1 MKIAIYSR
9 KSKFTG
15 KGDSIGNQID
25 RCRDYINFIYSEQK
39 DIEIIIFEDEG
50 FSGKNTERPGFKKM
64 MHMVK
69 GKELDAVVVYQ
80 LNRLGRKVKDILETI
95 DIFKEFNC
103 FLHSVTEKIDTSS
116 PMGTMFLTILA
127 SISQYE
133 RDDLI
138 QRIVDNLYILA
149 KDGRWL
155 GGQEPYGFKHIRESF
170 TDSNGKTRYFSSLV
184 IKEDEMDI
192 VLQIY
197 DLYLEMQSLSQVH
210 KYLLQ
215 RGVRGK
221 KGGYINKS
229 SIKSILINPNYVMCN
244 DEVIEYLEEDG
255 YIVTKQEAGK
265 GILTYCKRSNDKTR
279 NNPKIA
285 STSKHPGIIQPDHWL
300 KVQEIMNMNKDKKP
314 NRGNSTTGLLSGI
327 LRCSC
332 GAVMNVTKS
341 RQLKDGTRPYYYACG
356 MKISSGGALCNKKNI
371 NGLLVD
377 KRVIEE
383 VVGYDASRVI
393 EELDKILEKE
403 LYKEDNEKL
412 EEIHDKVKLLKNK
425 KNNMFIQ
432 LSNLDSEDDKEI
444 ISEYQEA
451 IRNIN
456 SEINELN
463 EKLADI
469 EQRSNMIIDSEIDIQ
484 EIKNKIQNFKDTF
497 EMLKHEDKKKVL
509 SKIFEKIV
517 WDQESNTISITYS
530 SKNLKMLEEL

>member
-69 GKELDAVVVYQ
+69 AKELDSVVVYQ

-103 FLHSVTEKIDTSS
+103 ALHSVTEKIDTSS

-127 SISQYE
+127 SISQFE
-133 RDDLI
+133 RDDMI
-138 QRIVDNLYILA
+138 QRITDNMYILA

-170 TDSNGKTRYFSSLV
+170 TDSHGKIRYFSSLV
-184 IKEDEMDI
+184 IKEDEMEI

-244 DEVIEYLEEDG
+244 DDIIEYLEEDG
-255 YIVTKQEAGK
+255 YIVTKQEEGK

-285 STSKHPGIIQPDHWL
+285 STSKHPGVIQPDHWL

-314 NRGNSTTGLLSGI
+314 NRGNSTIGLLSGI

-341 RQLKDGTRPYYYACG
+341 RKLKDGTRPYYYACS

-377 KRVIEE
+377 KRVIKE
-383 VVGYDASRVI
+383 VVGYDASKVI

-403 LYKEDNEKL
+403 IYKEDNEKI
-412 EEIHDKVKLLKNK
+412 EEIYDKIKLLKNK

-432 LSNLDSEDDKEI
+432 LSNLDLEDDKEI
-444 ISEYQEA
+444 IAEYQEV
-451 IRNIN
+451 IRSIN
-456 SEINELN
+456 SNINELN

-469 EQRSNMIIDSEIDIQ
+469 EQSSNMIIDSEIDIQ
-484 EIKNKIQNFKDTF
+484 EIKNKVQNFKDTF

-517 WDQESNTISITYS
+517 WDQECNTISITYS

>member
-50 FSGKNTERPGFKKM
+50 FSGKNTERPGFKRM

-69 GKELDAVVVYQ
+69 GKELDSVVVYQ

-103 FLHSVTEKIDTSS
+103 ALHSVTEKIDTSS

-127 SISQYE
+127 SISQFE
-133 RDDLI
+133 RDDMI
-138 QRIVDNLYILA
+138 QRITDNMYILA

-155 GGQEPYGFKHIRESF
+155 GGQETYGFKHIRESF
-170 TDSNGKTRYFSSLV
+170 TDSHGKTRYFSSLV

-192 VLQIY
+192 VLKIY
-197 DLYLEMQSLSQVH
+197 DLFLEMQSLSQVH

-244 DEVIEYLEEDG
+244 DDIIEYLEEDG
-255 YIVTKQEAGK
+255 YIVTNQESGK

-285 STSKHPGIIQPDHWL
+285 STSKHSGVIQPDHWL

-314 NRGNSTTGLLSGI
+314 NRGNSTSGLLSGI

-341 RQLKDGTRPYYYACG
+341 RQLKDGTRPYYYTCS
-356 MKISSGGALCNKKNI
+356 MKISSGGALCNKNNI

-383 VVGYDASRVI
+383 VVGYDASKVI

-403 LYKEDNEKL
+403 IYKEDNGKL
-412 EEIHDKVKLLKNK
+412 EEIYDKIKLLKNK

-432 LSNLDSEDDKEI
+432 LSNLDLEDDKEI
-444 ISEYQEA
+444 IVEYQEV
-451 IRNIN
+451 IRGIN

-463 EKLADI
+463 EKLTDI
-469 EQRSNMIIDSEIDIQ
+469 EQSSNMIIDSEIDIQ
-484 EIKNKIQNFKDTF
+484 EIKNKVQNFKDTF